1 MLANLRYIHTDTY
14 AVCVEYVCVCA
25 VCTAS
30 CLGVSLCFAIRLAK
44 FAIKRNS
51 MSLAY
56 NWQSPSQR
64 QKREREGKRGRQTT
78 KRYKDTF
85 RLAERMFLDPP
96 AAVEAKVLLD
106 KMFLNFLSL
115 IFRDSVCVFR
125 LIAWIVISP
134 SF

>member
-1 MLANLRYIHTDTY
+1 ML
-14 AVCVEYVCVCA
+14 CVWSMCVCA

-64 QKREREGKRGRQTT
+64 QTRERGKESTTDDEKIQRYISAGRTNVPRPSCCSRG
-78 KRYKDTF
+78 K
-85 RLAERMFLDPP
+85 
-96 AAVEAKVLLD
+96 
-106 KMFLNFLSL
+106 
-115 IFRDSVCVFR
+115 
-125 LIAWIVISP
+125 
-134 SF
+134 SFA

>member
-1 MLANLRYIHTDTY
+1 MLSL
-14 AVCVEYVCVCA
+14 CVCVCA

-56 NWQSPSQR
+56 NWQSPSQ
-64 QKREREGKRGRQTT
+64 QKTAKRWRKRTTDDEKIQRYISAGRTNVP
-78 KRYKDTF
+78 R
-85 RLAERMFLDPP
+85 PSC

-115 IFRDSVCVFR
+115 IFRDSACVFR

>member
-1 MLANLRYIHTDTY
+1 M
-14 AVCVEYVCVCA
+14 CA

-56 NWQSPSQR
+56 NWQSPSQ
-64 QKREREGKRGRQTT
+64 QKSTERWREGEQEDDRRG
-78 KRYKDTF
+78 KDTKIHF
-85 RLAERMFLDPP
+85 GWQNECSSRPP
-96 AAVEAKVLLD
+96 TAVEAKVLLD

-115 IFRDSVCVFR
+115 IFRDSACASSRGSLSVQVFSR
-125 LIAWIVISP
+125 GSVRN
-134 SF
+134 

>member
-14 AVCVEYVCVCA
+14 AVCVCVCA

-56 NWQSPSQR
+56 NWQSPSQ
-64 QKREREGKRGRQTT
+64 QKTTERGREEEREDDRR
-78 KRYKDTF
+78 RKDTKIHF
-85 RLAERMFLDPP
+85 GWQNECSST
-96 AAVEAKVLLD
+96 LLRCSRG
-106 KMFLNFLSL
+106 K
-115 IFRDSVCVFR
+115 
-125 LIAWIVISP
+125 
-134 SF
+134 SFA